1 MFKEKIQPSL
11 VLTLICLITCALL
24 VIAYNATYVDNT
36 GVVTNEMTAGL
47 EEIYGTSEGFTMKTD
62 ENGAVY
68 APEGVTCVL
77 TDANGNRA
85 FEITTD
91 GYSSGGI
98 HVLVGM
104 DASGTVSGISVLSLG
119 ETPGLG
125 TKVRDLP
132 EFREQFKGLTSDKLP
147 KAAEEDNSPKKFVW
161 GSDDEIKT
169 LKDAAASA
177 PVSDTFELDA
187 VTGATFS
194 SKGMYRAVTIALN
207 AYNEMEGVTVSE

>member
-11 VLTLICLITCALL
+11 VLTFICLITCALL

-36 GVVTNEMTAGL
+36 GVVTEAMTAGL
-47 EEIYGTSEGFTMKTD
+47 EEIYGTSEGFEMKLD
-62 ENGAVY
+62 ENNNIY

-77 TDANGNRA
+77 TDANGNAA

-104 DASGTVSGISVLSLG
+104 DAGGAVTGVSVLSLG

-125 TKVRDLP
+125 TKIKDLP
-132 EFREQFKGLTSDKLP
+132 EFRDQFKGLTFDKLP
-147 KAAEEDNSPKKFVW
+147 KAVEEDNSPKKFVW
-161 GSDDEIKT
+161 GSAEEIEA
-169 LKDAAASA
+169 LKAEAAAA
-177 PVSDTFELDA
+177 PVSDEFELDA
-187 VTGATFS
+187 ITGATLS
-194 SKGMYRAVTIALN
+194 SKGTYRAVTIALN
-207 AYNEMEGVTVSE
+207 AYNEMEGVTASE

>member
-36 GVVTNEMTAGL
+36 GVITEAMTAGL
-47 EEIYGTSEGFTMKTD
+47 EEIYGTSDGFAMKLD
-62 ENGAVY
+62 ENDKIY

-77 TDANGNRA
+77 VDENGNAA

-104 DASGTVSGISVLSLG
+104 DASGAVSGVSVLSLG

-125 TKVRDLP
+125 TNTNKP
-132 EFREQFKGLTSDKLP
+132 EFLNLFKGMT
-147 KAAEEDNSPKKFVW
+147 
-161 GSDDEIKT
+161 G
-169 LKDAAASA
+169 
-177 PVSDTFELDA
+177 PVTIVKNKSNPGENEVNA
-187 VTGATFS
+187 VTSATFS
-194 SKGMYRAVTIALN
+194 SKGVASAVNIALD
-207 AYNEMEGVTVSE
+207 AYKKCGGEFK

>member
-24 VIAYNATYVDNT
+24 VLAYEATYVDTT
-36 GVVTNEMTAGL
+36 GVITDEMTAGL
-47 EEIYGTSEGFTMKTD
+47 EEIYGTSDGFTMKTTESGD
-62 ENGAVY
+62 IY
-68 APEGVTCVL
+68 KPEGVTCVL
-77 TDANGNRA
+77 TDENGNRA

-104 DASGTVSGISVLSLG
+104 DASGAVSGVSVLSLG

-177 PVSDTFELDA
+177 PVSDEFELDA
-187 VTGATFS
+187 ITGATFS

>member
-24 VIAYNATYVDNT
+24 VIAYNATYDDNT
-36 GVVTNEMTAGL
+36 GIITDAMTAGL
-47 EEIYGTSEGFTMKTD
+47 EEIYGTSDGFTMKLD
-62 ENGAVY
+62 ENGKIY

-77 TDANGNRA
+77 ADENGNAA

-104 DASGTVSGISVLSLG
+104 DASGAVSGVSVLSLG

-125 TKVRDLP
+125 TKVKDEP
-132 EFREQFKGLTSDKLP
+132 WFCEQFKGLTSDRLP
-147 KAAEEDNSPKKFVW
+147 KEAAEDNSPKNFVW
-161 GSDDEIKT
+161 GSAEEIDA
-169 LKDAAASA
+169 LKAEAASA
-177 PVSDTFELDA
+177 PASDEFELDA
-187 VTGATFS
+187 ITGATFS
-194 SKGMYRAVTIALN
+194 SKGTYKAVTIALE

>member
-11 VLTLICLITCALL
+11 VLTLICLIACALL
-24 VIAYNATYVDNT
+24 VLAYEATYVDNT
-36 GVVTNEMTAGL
+36 GVITEEMTAGL
-47 EEIYGTSEGFTMKTD
+47 TEIYGVSDGFTMKTD
-62 ENGAVY
+62 ENGAIY

-77 TDANGNRA
+77 ADENGNRA

-91 GYSSGGI
+91 GYSSGGL

-104 DASGTVSGISVLSLG
+104 DASGTVSGVSILSIG

-125 TKVRDLP
+125 TKVQNP
-132 EFREQFKGLTSDKLP
+132 EFRDQFKGLTFDKLP
-147 KAAEEDNSPKKFVW
+147 KAAQEDNSPKKFVW
-161 GSDDEIKT
+161 GSDSEIAE
-169 LKDAAASA
+169 LKSAAESA

-194 SKGMYRAVTIALN
+194 SNGMNRAVTIALN

>member
-24 VIAYNATYVDNT
+24 VIAHDTTYKDNT
-36 GVVTNEMTAGL
+36 GVITDDMLASL
-47 EEIYGTSEGFTMKTD
+47 EEIYGTSDGFTMKLD
-62 ENGAVY
+62 ESGAIY
-68 APEGVTCVL
+68 APEGITCVL
-77 TDANGNRA
+77 TDESGNAA
-85 FEITTD
+85 FEVTTD

-104 DASGTVSGISVLSLG
+104 DASGSVSGVSVLSLG

-132 EFREQFKGLTSDKLP
+132 EFRDQFKGLTFDKLP
-147 KAAEEDNSPKKFVW
+147 KTSEDDDSPKKFVW
-161 GSDDEIKT
+161 GSADEIEA
-169 LKDAAASA
+169 LKAEAASA

-187 VTGATFS
+187 ITGATFS
-194 SKGMYRAVTIALN
+194 SKGTYRAVTLALA

>member
-11 VLTLICLITCALL
+11 VLTLICFISCALL

-36 GVVTNEMTAGL
+36 GVITEEMTAGL
-47 EEIYGTSEGFTMKTD
+47 EEIYGTSEGFETKTD
-62 ENGAVY
+62 ENGAIY

-77 TDANGNRA
+77 ADANGNRA

-104 DASGTVSGISVLSLG
+104 DANGTVSGFSVLSLG

-125 TKVRDLP
+125 TKIRDLP
-132 EFREQFKGLTSDKLP
+132 EFRDQFKGLTFDKLP
-147 KAAEEDNSPKKFVW
+147 KETAEDNSPKKFVW

-177 PVSDTFELDA
+177 PVSDEFELDA
-187 VTGATFS
+187 ITGATFS
-194 SKGMYRAVTIALN
+194 SKGAYKAVTIALA
-207 AYNEMEGVTVSE
+207 AYNEMEGVNVSE